1 MKAGREVVE
10 DYNATGLTLRP
21 HPVSFL
27 HRELAARGSLP
38 APRYPGHGTECG

>member
-27 HRELAARGSLP
+27 RRELAARASSH
-38 APRYPGHGTECG
+38 APRHLWRAMAGC